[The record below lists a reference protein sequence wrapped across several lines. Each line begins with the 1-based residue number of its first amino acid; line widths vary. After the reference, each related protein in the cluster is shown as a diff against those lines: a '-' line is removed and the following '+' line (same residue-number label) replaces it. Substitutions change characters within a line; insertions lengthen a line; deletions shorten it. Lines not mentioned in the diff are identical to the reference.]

1 MIMNLLAEQNM
12 ELIEVAMKAS
22 FEQLSDDVI
31 VNTANQVEATEAVF
45 KCMDSRS

>member
-1 MIMNLLAEQNM
+1 MIMYILAEQNM

-31 VNTANQVEATEAVF
+31 VNTAN
-45 KCMDSRS
+45 